1 MIIEQTH
8 LAKTRN
14 ARHVWPGHFWDGLL
28 TESLPLLVFH
38 DWRFILGRANVL
50 TQREANGGEELRKL
64 LNTSSL
70 DSVHR
75 RNDHG
80 FSSLVKMFSPF
91 RFFVWLIDLMFI
103 CLLDYFFFVSSFC
116 LSFLCSLISSLSPS
130 LSRSFSGR
138 SPFFF
143 NLQSQT
149 CAFTPLSPRPSAD
162 LPAFDVP
169 SCAWRQGREVWW
181 FGETVCDGHVCIMA
195 TRAAQTRYWRT
206 CQTAMCRKIYDS
218 CSHPSFSLDV
228 YSPCSSASNLSF
240 RIPWHNGR
248 KQQLGRNFTPNY
260 QISI

>member
-80 FSSLVKMFSPF
+80 FSSLLKMFSPVL
-91 RFFVWLIDLMFI
+91 FFVWLIDLMFI
-103 CLLDYFFFVSSFC
+103 CLLDYFFRFFI
-116 LSFLCSLISSLSPS
+116 LSFFPLLSNLKLISFTFSFFFWTVSFLLQSPKPDLCFHTLITPP
-130 LSRSFSGR
+130 LSRLAGFW
-138 SPFFF
+138 
-143 NLQSQT
+143 
-149 CAFTPLSPRPSAD
+149 CAKLCMAAGPRGLVIWRDCVWWPC
-162 LPAFDVP
+162 VHNGHE
-169 SCAWRQGREVWW
+169 SCANPLLKDLSD
-181 FGETVCDGHVCIMA
+181 CHVSENL
-195 TRAAQTRYWRT
+195 WLL
-206 CQTAMCRKIYDS
+206 
-218 CSHPSFSLDV
+218 FSPLF
-228 YSPCSSASNLSF
+228 LS
-240 RIPWHNGR
+240 WC
-248 KQQLGRNFTPNY
+248 LL
-260 QISI
+260 SL